1 MTQNIGALS
10 LRIGAFFPVHNCTVY
25 LQWPFTSSVPQR
37 GRAPKAKKKETM
49 NEKKE
54 EGRMPIMGRNENSE
68 VTPDPV
74 AKSAECDDVAVPA
87 TKNTFETTEM
97 PASTPSKTQ

>member
-1 MTQNIGALS
+1 M
-10 LRIGAFFPVHNCTVY
+10 
-25 LQWPFTSSVPQR
+25 
-37 GRAPKAKKKETM
+37 K
-49 NEKKE
+49 KKE
-54 EGRMPIMGRNENSE
+54 EGRMRIMGRNENSE